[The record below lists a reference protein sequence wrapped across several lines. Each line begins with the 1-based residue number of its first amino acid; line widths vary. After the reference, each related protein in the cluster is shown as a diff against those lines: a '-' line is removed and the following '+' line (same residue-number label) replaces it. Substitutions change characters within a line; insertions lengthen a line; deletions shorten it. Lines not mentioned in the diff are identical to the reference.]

1 MAQRLENEIIRLII
15 EGNFIF
21 LAGGALGF
29 DTIAAQIV
37 IKLKKKYPHIQLV
50 LILPC
55 RSQSKYWSKENI
67 EVYQSIIRN
76 ADQIIYTSE
85 AYSRGCMFKRNRLMV
100 DMSSTCICYRRESTG
115 GTAYTVEYA
124 LSKSVSV
131 INLAE
136 K

>member
-55 RSQSKYWSKENI
+55 RSQSKYWSKKNI
-67 EVYQSIIRN
+67 Y
-76 ADQIIYTSE
+76 
-85 AYSRGCMFKRNRLMV
+85 GV
-100 DMSSTCICYRRESTG
+100 DH
-115 GTAYTVEYA
+115 
-124 LSKSVSV
+124 
-131 INLAE
+131 
-136 K
+136 